1 MNVYSRIWPICW
13 IAARAADPATPPPAR
28 MPRTGISWAAM
39 PCCAAPTK
47 ASVPVGADYAG
58 TADSAFAWDEFKHLS
73 LTPRWMTRTGKAYI
87 PSGTVTCPC

>member
-1 MNVYSRIWPICW
+1 
-13 IAARAADPATPPPAR
+13 
-28 MPRTGISWAAM
+28 MPRTDFLGRYALLCRADE
-39 PCCAAPTK
+39 
-47 ASVPVGADYAG
+47 SVWFLSAADYAG